1 MWLMLYA
8 VLRSTVELFR
18 GDIERGTLHGL
29 LSDLNLPSLAQRVP
43 LEAWYN
49 ISISQF
55 ISLCMFS
62 LGAVILVR
70 RGREVLFH
78 PAALPAST

>member
-1 MWLMLYA
+1 
-8 VLRSTVELFR
+8 
-18 GDIERGTLHGL
+18 
-29 LSDLNLPSLAQRVP
+29 VP

-62 LGAVILVR
+62 LGAVILFR

-78 PAALPAST
+78 PEPVPAST